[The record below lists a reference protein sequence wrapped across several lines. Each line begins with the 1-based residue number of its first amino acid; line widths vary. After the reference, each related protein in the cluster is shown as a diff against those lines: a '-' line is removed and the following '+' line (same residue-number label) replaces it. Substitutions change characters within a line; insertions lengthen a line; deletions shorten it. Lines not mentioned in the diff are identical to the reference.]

1 MDKPRPNNSPHPFR
15 NWRSSLVIAG
25 LYLIVAFL
33 IDKMPRLS
41 FGSPVWPSAGIALGG
56 LLAQGRS
63 SWWGIALG
71 ACVNGWLV
79 SKVDFV
85 SGVIGGVIPAIGAW
99 LAATLVMRLNR
110 TGNFLTD
117 VRHAF
122 TFFVVNTCTGTLL
135 QSLLG
140 ALNVMRVG
148 FIKPENYGIEALNWW
163 IGDTIGILVVAPMV
177 VAWWGD
183 PPKVSLSPK
192 QWWQLSGI
200 FFSLTL
206 VSYFTFW
213 VAQPLEYLL
222 VPPLL
227 WSAFRLGAKI
237 TTLLVV
243 TTGMTAAIAT
253 LYQQGI
259 FFRVSQEYNSVIFL
273 QLFMGVI
280 SLTTVIILA
289 LVAENDRALAR
300 QRQALAQLD
309 QINQNLEKIIDDRTE
324 DLQSANQEIQSLN
337 QKLTAENL
345 RMSSELEVTRRL
357 QEMIL
362 PKGKELKTIT
372 DLEIAGFM
380 QPADE
385 VGGDYYDVLHHDSDN
400 KVKIGI
406 GDVTGHGLES
416 GVVMIMVQTAIRTLI
431 AHGETDP
438 VKFLGTVN
446 QAIYHNLQRM
456 NCDKSLSLVL
466 MDYHDRRLHI
476 TGQHESI
483 IIIRKDGTEE
493 VIDTID
499 LGFPI
504 GLTDSI
510 EDLIFDIKIQLYGG
524 DVVALYTD
532 GITEAEN
539 EHKEFYGLDR
549 LIEVIKLNRHKSV
562 EVMRQVVIADVMAFV
577 NGATVYDDI
586 TLVIL
591 KPKTGAEE
599 RQPMILT

>member
-1 MDKPRPNNSPHPFR
+1 MDTSPPNHPLR
-15 NWRSSLVIAG
+15 NWRSSLIIAI
-25 LYLIVAFL
+25 LYFLAAFL
-33 IDKMPRLS
+33 IAKMPRLY

-56 LLAQGRS
+56 LLARGRS
-63 SWWGIALG
+63 SWWGIAIG
-71 ACVNGWLV
+71 AALNSGFI
-79 SKVDFV
+79 SKVNFL
-85 SGVIGGVIPAIGAW
+85 SGIIGGLIPAVGAW
-99 LAATLVMRLNR
+99 IAATLVMKLNR

-122 TFFVVNTCTGTLL
+122 TFFVVNSCTGTLL
-135 QSLLG
+135 QSVLG
-140 ALNVMRVG
+140 ALNVMGAG
-148 FIKPENYGIEALNWW
+148 FIKPENYVIEALNWW
-163 IGDTIGILVVAPMV
+163 IGDTIGILVIAPMI
-177 VAWWGD
+177 VAWWGND
-183 PPKVSLSPK
+183 SSLYLSNLSK
-192 QWWQLSGI
+192 QRWWQLGAVIS
-200 FFSLTL
+200 SLGM

-213 VAQPLEYLL
+213 QAQPVEYLL

-227 WSAFRLGAKI
+227 WSAFRLGARI
-237 TTLLVV
+237 TTLLVAI
-243 TTGMTAAIAT
+243 TGMTAAIAT
-253 LYQQGI
+253 LYGQGI
-259 FFRVSQEYNSVIFL
+259 FYRVAQQFNSVIFL

-289 LVAENDRALAR
+289 LVAENDQALAK

-309 QINQNLEKIIDDRTE
+309 QINHNLEAMIDERTE
-324 DLQSANQEIQSLN
+324 DLRLANREIQILN

-362 PKGKELKTIT
+362 PKAKELKNIP
-372 DLEIAGFM
+372 DLDIAGFM

-385 VGGDYYDVLHHDSDN
+385 VGGDYYDVLQRNHDSN
-400 KVKIGI
+400 NIKIGI

-438 VKFLGTVN
+438 AKFLGTVN

-456 NCDKSLSLVL
+456 NCDKSLTLML
-466 MDYHDRRLHI
+466 MDYHDRQLHI
-476 TGQHESI
+476 TGQHESV
-483 IIIRKDGTEE
+483 IIIRKDGAVE
-493 VIDTID
+493 VIDTVD

-504 GLTDSI
+504 GLTDAI
-510 EDLIFDIKIQLYGG
+510 EDLIFDLKIQLQQG

-539 EHKEFYGLDR
+539 PQRELYGLDR
-549 LIEVIKLNRHKSV
+549 FIGVLKQYRHESV
-562 EVMRQVVIADVMAFV
+562 EVIRQSVIEDVMRFV
-577 NGATVYDDI
+577 NGTKVYDDI

-591 KPKTGAEE
+591 KPKPE
-599 RQPMILT
+599 M

>member
-1 MDKPRPNNSPHPFR
+1 MDTSPPNHPLR
-15 NWRSSLVIAG
+15 NWRSSLIIAI
-25 LYLIVAFL
+25 LYFLAAFL
-33 IDKMPRLS
+33 IAKMPLLY

-56 LLAQGRS
+56 LLARGRS
-63 SWWGIALG
+63 SWWGIAIG
-71 ACVNGWLV
+71 AALNSWFI
-79 SKVDFV
+79 SKVNFL
-85 SGVIGGVIPAIGAW
+85 SGIIGGLIPAVGAW
-99 LAATLVMRLNR
+99 IAATLVMKLNR

-122 TFFVVNTCTGTLL
+122 TFFVVNSCTGTLL
-135 QSLLG
+135 QSVLG
-140 ALNVMRVG
+140 ALNVMGAG
-148 FIKPENYGIEALNWW
+148 FIKPENYVIEALNWW
-163 IGDTIGILVVAPMV
+163 IGDTIGILVIAPMI
-177 VAWWGD
+177 VAWWGND
-183 PPKVSLSPK
+183 SSLYLSNLSK
-192 QWWQLSGI
+192 QRWWQLGAVIS
-200 FFSLTL
+200 SLGM

-213 VAQPLEYLL
+213 QAQPVEYLL

-227 WSAFRLGAKI
+227 WSAFRLGARI
-237 TTLLVV
+237 TTLLVAI
-243 TTGMTAAIAT
+243 TGMTAAIAT
-253 LYQQGI
+253 LYGQGI
-259 FFRVSQEYNSVIFL
+259 FYRVAQQFNSVIFL

-289 LVAENDRALAR
+289 LVAENDQALAK

-309 QINQNLEKIIDDRTE
+309 QINHNLEAMIDERTE
-324 DLQSANQEIQSLN
+324 DLRLANREIQILN

-362 PKGKELKTIT
+362 PKAKELQNIP
-372 DLEIAGFM
+372 DLDIAGFM

-385 VGGDYYDVLHHDSDN
+385 VGGDYYDVLQRNHDSN
-400 KVKIGI
+400 NIKIGI

-438 VKFLGTVN
+438 AKFLGTVN

-456 NCDKSLSLVL
+456 NCDKSLTLML
-466 MDYHDRRLHI
+466 MDYHDRQLHI
-476 TGQHESI
+476 TGQHESV
-483 IIIRKDGTEE
+483 IIIRKDGAVE
-493 VIDTID
+493 VIDTVD

-504 GLTDSI
+504 GLTDAI
-510 EDLIFDIKIQLYGG
+510 EDLIFDLKIQLQQG

-539 EHKEFYGLDR
+539 PQRELYGLDR
-549 LIEVIKLNRHKSV
+549 FIGVLKQYRHESV
-562 EVMRQVVIADVMAFV
+562 EVIRQSVIEDVMRFV
-577 NGATVYDDI
+577 NGTKVYDDI

-591 KPKTGAEE
+591 KPKPE
-599 RQPMILT
+599 M